1 MPADHPPGDLPTGN
15 PLSGDQPSRTS
26 LSGDRDRSR
35 LPSPRRRRLLHL
47 STAGVLA
54 GLAGCSVG
62 PDPTTGSN
70 PGESSPDET
79 PEADSPAGRLAAGGV
94 VAYVR
99 PPEPRTTHAES
110 ARVPT
115 GACTGEVLSTEARS
129 RARAIGDAFY
139 ALDVTVADVETS
151 RQCTALDTAR
161 VAFGRGEPSQAL
173 SAGGEETPA
182 TDDAT
187 TPAGP
192 GDPAALAAA
201 LATPPDDGVS
211 VLVGSGATLAAVADT
226 SLAPGGCAVLA
237 PTADGFE
244 VVGSGDPTA
253 WAEGASWTGQ
263 RTGSYTIRR
272 GTPQET
278 RVVRIRTATDG
289 PTVFVLGGMHG
300 DEVGGYRAADAVA
313 DWTLDAGTV
322 VVLPRANVRAI
333 ERGTRTTD
341 GEDGLDLNRQFP
353 LGERPT
359 TPLAREI
366 YDAVVRHDSDVFI
379 DLHSSK
385 GFWGEGHFGQ
395 AIFHSDDETLA
406 SRLADVV
413 DGLNEAVVPEE
424 RHPQYTY
431 EAVQFDGQP
440 ARMLV
445 LKVARDLGV
454 PACLHEVTESGLSE
468 ETQVAWSTAVAARFL
483 AAYEVRPLE
492 E

>member
-1 MPADHPPGDLPTGN
+1 MPADHR
-15 PLSGDQPSRTS
+15 SGDHRPR
-26 LSGDRDRSR
+26 DRDGSR
-35 LPSPRRRRLLHL
+35 LQSPRRRRLLHL
-47 STAGVLA
+47 STTAILA
-54 GLAGCSVG
+54 GLAGCASDGGETTDG
-62 PDPTTGSN
+62 PST
-70 PGESSPDET
+70 DET
-79 PEADSPAGRLAAGGV
+79 PDPGSPAGRLAAGGV
-94 VAYVR
+94 VAYLR

-110 ARVPT
+110 ALVRA
-115 GACTGEVLSTEARS
+115 GACTGEVLSTEARG

-139 ALDVTVADVETS
+139 ALDVNVASVETS
-151 RQCTALDTAR
+151 AQCTALDTAR
-161 VAFGRGEPSQAL
+161 VAFGRGEPSDAL
-173 SAGGEETPA
+173 SAAGEGATE
-182 TDDAT
+182 TDDGTAGTTAT
-187 TPAGP
+187 GPA
-192 GDPAALAAA
+192 DPSALADA
-201 LATPPDDGVS
+201 LSTPPRDGGVR
-211 VLVGSGATLAAVADT
+211 VLVGSGASLDAVADT
-226 SLAPGGCAVLA
+226 SLAPGDCAVVA
-237 PTADGFE
+237 PTGDGFE

-253 WAEGASWTGQ
+253 WAEGATWQGQ
-263 RTGSYTIRR
+263 RTGRYTIRR

-300 DEVGGYRAADAVA
+300 DEVGGYRAAGAVA
-313 DWTLDAGTV
+313 DWTMDAGTV
-322 VVLPRANVRAI
+322 VVLPRANVPAI
-333 ERGTRTTD
+333 ERGTRTAD

-366 YDAVVRHDSDVFI
+366 YDAVVRHDPDVFV

-406 SRLADVV
+406 TRLADVV
-413 DGLNEAVVPEE
+413 DGLDEGVVPAE
-424 RHPQYTY
+424 RQPQYSY

-454 PACLHEVTESGLSE
+454 PACLHEVTESGLPV

-483 AAYEVRPLE
+483 AAYGVRSLPE
-492 E
+492 GTERG